1 MIGWLLLIVVYILG
15 IFVTD
20 EYMDMLAEMDDDK
33 YELPLHYHYAIVLA
47 WPLVTIYLKLFRP
60 DRSE

>member
-15 IFVTD
+15 VFVTD

-33 YELPLHYHYAIVLA
+33 YELPG
-47 WPLVTIYLKLFRP
+47 
-60 DRSE
+60 RSLEARA